1 MTCQIAMRPETFDIS
16 EVYSLLY
23 PLGITADYIG
33 FFHTSYAV
41 YFAVLHPK
49 RLLLVTKLLYP
60 MVAKHY
66 ETSWQRV
73 ERNIRTT
80 VGVAW
85 NSNRA
90 LLVELA
96 QHPLPEKP
104 TAARF
109 LAILA
114 SSVRNRP
121 LPLHGLCQAVAF
133 AGEDDAMTVVD
144 QSVHERG
151 GEPVV
156 PKDGVP
162 L

>member
-1 MTCQIAMRPETFDIS
+1 MKPETFDIS
-16 EVYSLLY
+16 EVYDVLY
-23 PLGITADYIG
+23 RLGITADYIG

-41 YFAVLHPK
+41 YLAVLHPK

-60 MVAKHY
+60 AVAKHY

-73 ERNIRTT
+73 ERNIRT
-80 VGVAW
+80 VIGIAW
-85 NSNRA
+85 SSNRP

-96 QHPLPEKP
+96 RHPLCEKP
-104 TAARF
+104 TPAHF

-114 SSVRNRP
+114 ASFRHRP
-121 LPLHGLCQAVAF
+121 LPLHGLGQPVAL
-133 AGEDDAMTVVD
+133 AREDHDMAVVD
-144 QSVHERG
+144 QPVHKRG